1 MVKEKKKVL
10 VGRILFLAVILLAV
24 LVAIFS
30 SAIKVKLVDETVYD
44 DGDIKVKF
52 DRAVYSAT
60 ITIAYYDSSYKLISV
75 EEVDVFSEDDG
86 YLYGYDYIYSTVDSY
101 EIIDY
106 SCTTKAV
113 HIIYIICLISG
124 IILLAP
130 AIDRKCKTYIY
141 NGKKIL
147 VYTGC
152 VHFYIKVNGCV
163 CDETKVLMRWTP
175 LYLTCNT
182 GGEQIEVR
190 ISTFFNSITLKVDGK
205 MQKPLSFF
213 EKELKNEGDCGR
225 SDN

>member
-1 MVKEKKKVL
+1 MEREKKKVL
-10 VGRILFLAVILLAV
+10 VGRILFLVVILLAV

-30 SAIKVKLVDETVYD
+30 SAIKPKLVDETVYD

-86 YLYGYDYIYSTVDSY
+86 YCYGYGFIYSTVDSY

-106 SCTTKAV
+106 SCTTETAYC
-113 HIIYIICLISG
+113 IYMFCLVSG

-130 AIDRKCKTYIY
+130 AIDRKCKVYIY
-141 NGKKIL
+141 NGKRIL
-147 VYTGC
+147 VYAGC
-152 VHFYIKVNGCV
+152 INFYIKVKGV
-163 CDETKVLMRWTP
+163 KCDETKALFRWSP

-182 GGEQIEVR
+182 GENIEVR
-190 ISTFFNSITLKVDGK
+190 ISPFFNSTTVKIDGIL
-205 MQKPLSFF
+205 QKPLSFF